1 MGLNPH
7 DVDVVREGHL
17 NLATW
22 EITSSDGVTVT
33 VWSNQGRRKSGAGA
47 LTVMACAGLG
57 TPPEAWPTLLA
68 DPERY
73 RIYGA
78 YYRGTQ
84 GAPIPHGPIPTVE
97 DHVSD
102 MIALMD
108 SEGIE
113 QAIFVGWSFG
123 VNIACDAALEH
134 PHRVQ
139 AVLGVAGTPGD
150 TFAGLFGSVPIPK
163 PVKRHI
169 GMLGSRASSASGR
182 VVDIIARRTPTKP
195 TGWVM
200 RHTGFVM
207 PRVSVAYLNALLEF
221 LLTHDFTWYFAL
233 AYGAGA
239 HQRLDLGA
247 ITQPVTLIG
256 GRWDILTGAKEIRAC
271 AAELPDCH
279 YLELPGSHFL
289 PAEFADECEQA
300 LLDLAGRIQV
310 ARL

>member
-1 MGLNPH
+1 MRVNAREAVIVH
-7 DVDVVREGHL
+7 EGHL

-22 EITSSDGVTVT
+22 EITSADGVTVT
-33 VWSNQGRRKSGAGA
+33 VWSNQARIKSGPEA

-68 DPERY
+68 QPERY

-84 GAPIPHGPIPTVE
+84 GAPIPHGAIPTVE

-102 MIALMD
+102 IIALMD
-108 SEGIE
+108 AEHIE
-113 QAIFVGWSFG
+113 RAVFVGWSFG

-134 PHRVQ
+134 PDRVQ

-150 TFAGLFGSVPIPK
+150 TFAGLLGSAPIPK
-163 PVKRHI
+163 AIKRRI
-169 GMLGSRASSASGR
+169 GMLGSRAASASGR
-182 VVDIIARRTPTKP
+182 VVDVMARRTPIGA

-207 PRVSVAYLNALLEF
+207 PGVSIAYLNALLDF

-233 AYGAGA
+233 AHGAGA
-239 HQRLDLGA
+239 HSRLELSA
-247 ITQPVTLIG
+247 IKQPVTLIAG
-256 GRWDILTGAKEIRAC
+256 KWDILTGAREIKAC
-271 AAELPDCH
+271 AAELPDCE
-279 YLELPGSHFL
+279 YLELKGSHFL
-289 PAEFADECEQA
+289 PAEYAEECEQA
-300 LLDLAGRIQV
+300 LDALARRAGI
-310 ARL
+310 AT